1 MKRNLASAHHCNS
14 SDATHARPRRGANL
28 AKVRRLTAAL
38 LALLSATPALAD
50 AYLLKPA
57 QVFDGVNPQP
67 HPGWQVLVE
76 GDKIAAV
83 GPNLSAPAG
92 AKVIN
97 LPGETLTPGL
107 IEGHSHIFLH
117 PYDEAKWD
125 DQVLHEPLALRTA
138 RAVVHVRKT
147 LEAGF
152 TTERDLGTEG
162 AGYADVGI
170 KQAINEGIIPGPRML
185 VATKANVA
193 RGAYG
198 PKGFEPG
205 VKIPQGAEEV
215 SGADEMT
222 RAARDQIAAGADV
235 VKMYADYHYLP
246 GEPSRPTLTEAEMAA
261 GVAVAHDAGRLAAAH
276 ATTAEGMRRA
286 ILAGVD
292 TVEHGYGGT
301 PEVFKMMH
309 DRGTALC
316 PTIGASEA
324 YARYFQGWNGQ
335 EPAPESVQE
344 NRRSFRMAMKAGVKI
359 CMGGDVGVFAHGKNW
374 LEMEAMQR
382 AGMAAADVMIAATS
396 GNASIFRLSDRGA
409 VKPGFLADLVA
420 MPGDPTR
427 DVSAAEHVN
436 FVMKGGQVFRNQ

>member
-1 MKRNLASAHHCNS
+1 MRFVIAMAAAVASIA
-14 SDATHARPRRGANL
+14 
-28 AKVRRLTAAL
+28 TAA
-38 LALLSATPALAD
+38 AAD
-50 AYLLKPA
+50 PILLKPA
-57 QVFDGVNPQP
+57 QVFDGIDPHP
-67 HPGWQVLVE
+67 HPGWSVLVD

-83 GPNLSAPAG
+83 GPNIAAPAG
-92 AKVIN
+92 TKVIE
-97 LPGETLTPGL
+97 LPGETLIPGM
-107 IEGHSHIFLH
+107 IEGHSHLFLH
-117 PYDEAKWD
+117 PYNETLWD

-138 RAVVHVRKT
+138 RAVVHAQKT
-147 LEAGF
+147 LDAGF

-162 AGYADVGI
+162 AGYADVGL
-170 KQAINEGIIPGPRML
+170 KQAINEGIVPGPRLL

-205 VKIPQGAEEV
+205 VHIPQGAEEV

-235 VKMYADYHYLP
+235 IKMYADYHYQP
-246 GEPSRPTLTEAEMAA
+246 HEPSRPTLTEAEMAA

-292 TVEHGYGGT
+292 TIEHGYNGT
-301 PEVFKMMH
+301 PEIFKMMH

-316 PTIGASEA
+316 PTIAASEA
-324 YARYFQGWNGQ
+324 YARYFEHWNGE

-344 NRRSFRMAMKAGVKI
+344 NRRSFQMAMKAGVPI

-382 AGMAAADVMIAATS
+382 AGMPAAQVMIAATS
-396 GNASIFRLSDRGA
+396 GNAHIFHLSDRGE
-409 VKPGFLADLVA
+409 VKTGLLADLVA
-420 MPGDPTR
+420 VDGDPTR
-427 DVSAAEHVN
+427 DVSAVEHVH
-436 FVMKGGQVFRNQ
+436 FVMKGGKIVRQQ